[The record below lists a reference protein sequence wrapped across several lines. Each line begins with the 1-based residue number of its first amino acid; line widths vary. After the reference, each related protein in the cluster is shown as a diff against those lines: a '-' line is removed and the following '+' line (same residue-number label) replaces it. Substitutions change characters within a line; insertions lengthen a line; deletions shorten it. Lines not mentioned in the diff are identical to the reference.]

1 MHIRPYQPADCPQ
14 LARLFFDTVHRV
26 NARDYTPIQLNAW
39 ASGEV
44 DLDAWDRSFRE
55 HCTAVA
61 VAGEEIVGFG
71 DMARDGY
78 LDRLYVHWAHQG
90 QGVAT
95 AICRWLE
102 ERVPAQRYVT
112 HASITARPF
121 FARPHGLCRGPG
133 AAGGAPGREAHQRCD
148 GEEKSIADPLQAVF
162 SRR

>member
-14 LARLFFDTVHRV
+14 LARLFYDTVHRV

-39 ASGEV
+39 ATGEV

-61 VAGEEIVGFG
+61 VAGEKIVGFG

-78 LDRLYVHWAHQG
+78 LDRLYVHWAYQG

-102 ERVPAQRYVT
+102 ERVPVQRYVT
-112 HASITARPF
+112 HASITAQPF
-121 FARPHGLCRGPG
+121 FARMGYAVVREQQVERRGVKLTNVVM
-133 AAGGAPGREAHQRCD
+133 
-148 GEEKSIADPLQAVF
+148 EKVCP
-162 SRR
+162 RRYTG

>member
-14 LARLFFDTVHRV
+14 LARLFYDTVHRV
-26 NARDYTPIQLNAW
+26 NARDYAPIQLNAW

-102 ERVPAQRYVT
+102 EQVPAQRYGT

-121 FARPHGLCRGPG
+121 FARMGYAVVREQQVERRGVKLTNYIM
-133 AAGGAPGREAHQRCD
+133 
-148 GEEKSIADPLQAVF
+148 EKKDP
-162 SRR
+162 

>member
-14 LARLFFDTVHRV
+14 LARLFYDTVHRV

-39 ASGEV
+39 ANGEV

-78 LDRLYVHWAHQG
+78 LDMPPLPPGLSLPAWAMPWSG
-90 QGVAT
+90 SS
-95 AICRWLE
+95 RWS
-102 ERVPAQRYVT
+102 A
-112 HASITARPF
+112 
-121 FARPHGLCRGPG
+121 G
-133 AAGGAPGREAHQRCD
+133 A
-148 GEEKSIADPLQAVF
+148 
-162 SRR
+162 